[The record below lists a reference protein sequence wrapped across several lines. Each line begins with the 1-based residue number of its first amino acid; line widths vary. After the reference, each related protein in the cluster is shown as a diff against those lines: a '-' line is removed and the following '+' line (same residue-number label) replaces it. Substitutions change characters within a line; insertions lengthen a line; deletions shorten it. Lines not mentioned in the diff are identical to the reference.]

1 MMRAMNQASHKQ
13 THELKVGARERFM
26 QAYAN
31 VPLNVRKEI
40 IATLDEVGPVT
51 WDVAYLEIKNK
62 TEKGN
67 EILTTL
73 ETTGWF

>member
-1 MMRAMNQASHKQ
+1 MKPMDQPSHKPIN
-13 THELKVGARERFM
+13 EPEVGARERFM

-40 IATLDEVGPVT
+40 IATLDEGGPVT

-67 EILTTL
+67 EILKTL
-73 ETTGWF
+73 EKTGWF

>member
-1 MMRAMNQASHKQ
+1 MDQASHNKPS
-13 THELKVGARERFM
+13 EPEVGARERFM

-40 IATLDEVGPVT
+40 IATLEEGPVT
-51 WDVAYLEIKNK
+51 WEVAYLEIKNK

-67 EILTTL
+67 EILKTL
-73 ETTGWF
+73 EETGWF